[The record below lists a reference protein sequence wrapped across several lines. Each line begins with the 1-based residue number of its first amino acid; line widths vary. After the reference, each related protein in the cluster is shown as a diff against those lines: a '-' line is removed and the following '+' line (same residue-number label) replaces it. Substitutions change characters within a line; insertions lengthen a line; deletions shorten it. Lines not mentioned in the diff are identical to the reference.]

1 MFGLALCGKCT
12 PPLPRRSEVCHI
24 LKTSYIKPQRP
35 CQLIIYQHLG
45 CEKNENLIPT
55 DEIKRGL
62 FKVVLNRKRFFKR
75 SCEVSTNHNMFRK
88 SSASHVLMF
97 ILILNSAIPGTSSWA
112 RYLSNKPLF
121 WPRIK
126 GGNTN
131 VHSVRSLGLYR
142 HFQTPIW
149 YYHPCD
155 LWSPDIIRT
164 HQIVQYSQM
173 SAWLGI
179 YDWKSRFY
187 LLNIHRFSI

>member
-97 ILILNSAIPGTSSWA
+97 ILILNSAIQALHHGPGIFLINHYFDPGLRGKHKCSFRTIIRPLSPFPDTYLVLSPLWFMKPRYHPNSS
-112 RYLSNKPLF
+112 NCTIF
-121 WPRIK
+121 
-126 GGNTN
+126 TN
-131 VHSVRSLGLYR
+131 VSMTRN
-142 HFQTPIW
+142 
-149 YYHPCD
+149 
-155 LWSPDIIRT
+155 LWLKK
-164 HQIVQYSQM
+164 QILFTKYP
-173 SAWLGI
+173 
-179 YDWKSRFY
+179 
-187 LLNIHRFSI
+187 